1 MTSADYTSHGAVA
14 VIRLDNPPVNAL
26 SASVRKGIAEGLDRA
41 ADTDSV
47 AAVILT
53 GAGPN
58 FCGGADVTEFN
69 TPLMLA
75 APDLHDLFD
84 LIEAFPKP
92 VIAALNGV
100 ALGGGLELA
109 MSCHYRVALAS
120 AMLGLPE
127 VKLGLLPGIGGT
139 QRLPRLVGAERA
151 LNMMLGGNP
160 VAARELAKTALLDRV
175 VDDDVLTGAIAL
187 AQEAAGGK
195 LPLKKARDISVVLPN
210 AEAFFDFARGAVAP
224 QAKHYPAP
232 AKIIDAVEAA
242 GLQPFDQRIEVEAAG
257 F

>member
-14 VIRLDNPPVNAL
+14 VIRLDNAPVNAL

-41 ADTDSV
+41 ADSDSV

-53 GAGPN
+53 GAGAN

-84 LIEAFPKP
+84 LIESFPKP
-92 VIAALNGV
+92 VIAALNGL

-127 VKLGLLPGIGGT
+127 VKLGLLPGAGGT
-139 QRLPRLVGAERA
+139 QRLPRLTGAERA
-151 LNMMLGGNP
+151 LNMIVGGNP

-175 VDDDVLTGAIAL
+175 VDSDVVAGAMAL
-187 AQEAAGGK
+187 VQEAAGGK
-195 LPLKKARDISVVLPN
+195 LPLSGGIQ
-210 AEAFFDFARGAVAP
+210 AEDVCLTSPFDGGGVGTP
-224 QAKHYPAP
+224 MGGVTVSPAP
-232 AKIIDAVEAA
+232 GKAW
-242 GLQPFDQRIEVEAAG
+242 
-257 F
+257 